1 MKKAKLRIIC
11 IFLVFEIIFCVFSN
25 AFASELKTSLDIVQQ
40 ASETKYL
47 ENDQGYI
54 SKTIVDSNANTG
66 EVTVELKLSNKKKE
80 EEQVKYDSTELVFVV
95 DNSLSMEEKVTDEKT
110 RRDVVIESAKTFTE
124 NLFKDVKNLKVG
136 LVYYY
141 GFDTEDEGETSVQTF
156 GTIDTAKIVSNLTD
170 NEESIVSSLESLKN
184 IEYNYGTNTDA
195 GLRRAYS
202 MLSDSETTQKF
213 IILLSDGVPNNAI
226 DVSISYGGLFGPSE
240 EQHTE
245 NVNRKTKATIVAI
258 DDSKVNLI
266 TMLAGLKDLSEE
278 DTNTLNT
285 VFGTI
290 EKPTAGSLY
299 NIDDADISTII
310 QNEIYKE
317 VLEKVQNPINSVKI
331 TDYFPSDII
340 DNFEFSYVGKPSIG
354 TVSTGIDTKTNTIE
368 WNIGTLK
375 GDEVA
380 TLQYKLKI
388 KDMKNQQILNKTIS
402 TNEKVVL
409 NYTDTDA
416 TDYTVTLSSSPK
428 IQLSEVKDINIDGDI
443 DIKGNIEINGNING
457 TNGDLGNKDTTTAT
471 GNIPQTGMNYAV
483 ISVIALIFI
492 ISVITYKKYINYKD
506 VK

>member
-1 MKKAKLRIIC
+1 MKKAKLRIIS
-11 IFLVFEIIFCVFSN
+11 IFLVLEIIFCAFSN
-25 AFASELKTSLDIVQQ
+25 VFASELKTSLDIVQQ

-54 SKTIVDSNANTG
+54 SKTIVDSDTSSG
-66 EVTVELKLSNKKKE
+66 EVTIELKLSNKKKE

-95 DNSLSMEEKVTDEKT
+95 DNSFSMEEKVTDEKT
-110 RRDVVIESAKTFTE
+110 RRDVVIESAEKFTE

-141 GFDTEDEGETSVQTF
+141 GFDSEDEGKTSVQTY
-156 GTIDTAKIVSNLTD
+156 GTIDTAKIVSDLTD
-170 NEESIVSSLESLKN
+170 KEESIISSLNSLNN
-184 IEYNYGTNTDA
+184 IEYDYGTNTDA

-202 MLSDSETTQKF
+202 MFSNSETTQKF
-213 IILLSDGVPNNAI
+213 IILLSDGVPNHAI
-226 DVSISYGGLFGPSE
+226 DESISYGGFFQPSE
-240 EQHTE
+240 EQHTD
-245 NVNRKTKATIVAI
+245 NVNKKTKATIVAI
-258 DDSKVNLI
+258 DESKVNLI
-266 TMLAGLKDLSEE
+266 TMLAGLKDLSDE
-278 DTNTLNT
+278 DSNTLNT

-317 VLEKVQNPINSVKI
+317 VLEKVQSPMNSVKI
-331 TDYFPSDII
+331 TDYFPTDIT

-354 TVSTGIDTKTNTIE
+354 TVSTGIDAKTNTIE

-416 TDYTVTLSSSPK
+416 TDYTVTLASSPK
-428 IQLSEVKDINIDGDI
+428 IQLSEVKDINGDI

-483 ISVIALIFI
+483 ISVIALISI
-492 ISVITYKKYINYKD
+492 ISVVTYKKYINYKD

>member
-1 MKKAKLRIIC
+1 MKKVKLRIIC
-11 IFLVFEIIFCVFSN
+11 NLLILQIIFGIFSN
-25 AFASELKTSLDIVQQ
+25 VFASELKTSLDVIQQ

-54 SKTIVDSNANTG
+54 SKTIINSNASTG

-95 DNSLSMEEKVTDEKT
+95 DNSLSMKEKVTDEKT
-110 RRDVVIESAKTFTE
+110 RRDVVIESAKKFTE
-124 NLFKDVKNLKVG
+124 NLFKDVKNLKIG
-136 LVYYY
+136 LTYYY
-141 GFDTEDEGETSVQTF
+141 GFDTEDEGQTSVQSF
-156 GTIDTAKIVSNLTD
+156 GTIDTAKIVTDLTD
-170 NEESIVSSLESLKN
+170 NEENIINSLDSLKN

-202 MLSDSETTQKF
+202 MFSNSDTTQKF
-213 IILLSDGVPNNAI
+213 IILLSDGVPNHAI
-226 DVSISYGGLFGPSE
+226 DVSIAYGGLLGQTE
-240 EQHTE
+240 EQHLE
-245 NVNRKTKATIVAI
+245 SVNRETKATIETI
-258 DDSKVNLI
+258 DNSKVNLI
-266 TMLAGLKDLSEE
+266 TMLTGLKDLSEE
-278 DTNTLNT
+278 ETNTLNT

-299 NIDDADISTII
+299 NIDDADISSII

-317 VLEKVQNPINSVKI
+317 VLEKVQNPMNSVKI
-331 TDYFPSDII
+331 TDYFPTDII

-354 TVSTGIDTKTNTIE
+354 TASTGIDTKTNTIE

-388 KDMKNQQILNKTIS
+388 KDMKNQKLLNKTIS

-428 IQLSEVKDINIDGDI
+428 IQLSEVKDINIGGDI
-443 DIKGNIEINGNING
+443 DINGNVEINGNING
-457 TNGDLGNKDTTTAT
+457 GNGGSSKKDNTTAT
-471 GNIPQTGMNYAV
+471 GNIPQTGMNYAA
-483 ISVIALIFI
+483 ISAIALIAI
-492 ISVITYKKYINYKD
+492 ISIVSYKKYTNYKD